1 MVCMFMNKDYLK
13 IIFLSRNSLE
23 NDYFVQE
30 QSPST
35 CIRFLG
41 TMLIVKE
48 SMMKNLQVKKKTKFK
63 KIVADF
69 LKKSVNEEFWN
80 RFFEIER
87 LSSMKLNDDE
97 AFVII
102 TRNQQTGEER
112 RYEGVHLKKSIRK
125 IAN

>member
-1 MVCMFMNKDYLK
+1 MND
-13 IIFLSRNSLE
+13 
-23 NDYFVQE
+23 
-30 QSPST
+30 
-35 CIRFLG
+35 
-41 TMLIVKE
+41 
-48 SMMKNLQVKKKTKFK
+48 LQVKKKTKFK
-63 KIVADF
+63 KIVANF

-87 LSSMKLNDDE
+87 LSSMKLSEDE

-112 RYEGVHLKKSIRK
+112 RYEGVHLKTSIRK

>member
-1 MVCMFMNKDYLK
+1 M
-13 IIFLSRNSLE
+13 
-23 NDYFVQE
+23 QE
-30 QSPST
+30 LRAQ
-35 CIRFLG
+35 
-41 TMLIVKE
+41 K
-48 SMMKNLQVKKKTKFK
+48 QTKFK

-87 LSSMKLNDDE
+87 LSSMKLREDE